1 MIDIHTHILPSID
14 DGSRDAAETFDMINE
29 AYDAGFTDIIT
40 TSHYITEQYEV
51 NKNERN
57 LLLNAIQNKVDVEN
71 INLILHNG
79 AEAYI
84 MPNLSEYYNEGVI
97 PTLANS
103 RYGVFEFPM
112 HSKVLYGND
121 VIEDLIKND
130 YIPIIAHPE
139 RYTFVQKDISI
150 AFEWIEK
157 GALLQSNYGS
167 IVEQYG
173 KAAKKIFIKLLQEN
187 AITFL
192 GTDSHR
198 RKGVYTEINDII
210 DELKK
215 YTTNDNIEKM
225 TRINQQKVINNEE
238 IF

>member
-1 MIDIHTHILPSID
+1 M
-14 DGSRDAAETFDMINE
+14 
-29 AYDAGFTDIIT
+29 
-40 TSHYITEQYEV
+40 
-51 NKNERN
+51 
-57 LLLNAIQNKVDVEN
+57 
-71 INLILHNG
+71 
-79 AEAYI
+79 
-84 MPNLSEYYNEGVI
+84 
-97 PTLANS
+97 ANS
-103 RYGVFEFPM
+103 RYVLFEFPM

>member
-14 DGSRDAAETFDMINE
+14 DGSRDVAETFDMINE

-84 MPNLSEYYNEGVI
+84 MPNLTEYYKAGVI
-97 PTLANS
+97 PTLADS
-103 RYGVFEFPM
+103 RYVLFEFPM

-121 VIEDLIKND
+121 VIDDLIKND

-139 RYTFVQKDISI
+139 RYSFVQKDINI

-173 KAAKKIFIKLLQEN
+173 KPAKKTFMKLLKED
-187 AITFL
+187 AISFL

-198 RKGVYTEINDII
+198 RKGIYTEINDIL

-215 YTTNDNIEKM
+215 YTTNDNIEKL
-225 TRINQQKVINNEE
+225 TKINQQKVINNEE